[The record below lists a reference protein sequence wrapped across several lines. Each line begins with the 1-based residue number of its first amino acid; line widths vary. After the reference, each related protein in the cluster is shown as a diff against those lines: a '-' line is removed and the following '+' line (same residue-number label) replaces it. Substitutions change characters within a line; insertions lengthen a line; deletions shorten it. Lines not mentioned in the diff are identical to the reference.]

1 MYKDTEGRA
10 HNEFYTA
17 FSKHAR
23 RIQGEEWK
31 QSRVE
36 EYWFQRDTY
45 DLLKSVILN
54 VLELLTETK
63 KNLKV
68 RFGAINNY
76 LGVKVIN

>member
-1 MYKDTEGRA
+1 MKECWG
-10 HNEFYTA
+10 
-17 FSKHAR
+17 
-23 RIQGEEWK
+23 
-31 QSRVE
+31 
-36 EYWFQRDTY
+36 QRDTY

-76 LGVKVIN
+76 LGIKVIN

>member
-1 MYKDTEGRA
+1 M
-10 HNEFYTA
+10 
-17 FSKHAR
+17 
-23 RIQGEEWK
+23 EEC
-31 QSRVE
+31 
-36 EYWFQRDTY
+36 WFQRDTY

-68 RFGAINNY
+68 RCGAINNY